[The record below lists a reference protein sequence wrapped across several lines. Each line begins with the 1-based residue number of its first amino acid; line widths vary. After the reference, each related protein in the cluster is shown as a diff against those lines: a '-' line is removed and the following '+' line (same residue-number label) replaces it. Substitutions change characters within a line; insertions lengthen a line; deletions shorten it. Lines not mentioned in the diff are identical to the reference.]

1 MFFTLLCSLLLF
13 LSLAMGDSFARCPV
27 EDVQVIAGATALN
40 GEQIQGVLY
49 WPIVSGQGDQD
60 AIAMMNKLMDYEI
73 VTGESLEE
81 TLEIFGENERGIVGS
96 MFTVNYVDTSLLDI
110 TITVDFLGAYPST
123 FDYYFTFDAGTGER
137 LVAGDLF
144 LDDKIDDLVA
154 LLDLHLQRN
163 IEIRKRQN
171 TVVLEDDGQVTE
183 LDQDFV
189 REDLEDFTV
198 MPDGM
203 IFRHDFGFPHAILAL
218 EPEGEIFLEWEILAE
233 FANMDGP
240 LAALITMGE

>member
-1 MFFTLLCSLLLF
+1 MFFKLLGSLLLF

-81 TLEIFGENERGIVGS
+81 TLEIFGENS
-96 MFTVNYVDTSLLDI
+96 MFTVNYVDTDLIDI

-203 IFRHDFGFPHAILAL
+203 IFRHDFGFLHAILAL